1 MSTAESGK
9 ITFQEILKL
18 RQQIDRKII
27 KLGRRGENARILIM
41 HLYKKPMITVQKT
54 MELLDI
60 KYEPANKLISLLVEM
75 KLLKEITG
83 FQRNRI
89 FLMEPYIDIFLNENK
104 I

>member
-89 FLMEPYIDIFLNENK
+89 FLMEPYIDIFLTENK